1 MYSTRQSKT
10 AEAMQGMQMW
20 TGTTRHV
27 YIRRLGLDCGTLE
40 VLGKN
45 NVYQEARDNPLKLR
59 VGADGLATHLLRGD
73 ITRRR
78 SCRVIEQLA
87 SDNI

>member
-1 MYSTRQSKT
+1 MVILRGLGWALKT
-10 AEAMQGMQMW
+10 K
-20 TGTTRHV
+20 
-27 YIRRLGLDCGTLE
+27 E
-40 VLGKN
+40 VFGKN
-45 NVYQEARDNPLKLR
+45 GVYQEVRDNPLKLR